1 MGNLKLLKMPLNKK
15 SFERYKIINKLLSRG
30 RGYSVVELTELV
42 NEEMK
47 EFEEE
52 INGKF
57 KKLQVDKRMI
67 RFDLEDMPNH
77 YPVNI
82 VFKKGRVYYESPEDS
97 IDNINIKENDKNLI
111 EMALQTLSIYQGSP
125 LFEKFND
132 VINRIMA
139 SSVLRKISKKDSGKY
154 IQISEMYGNTGQEWL
169 EKIYNAISE
178 KQTLVIHYESFGN
191 KASIR
196 TISPYQLREF
206 RNKWYMIAHAKEIRN
221 ENKTILFKLSR
232 IQKIDDCY
240 EDYFIDQKFNSTDY
254 FKHSLGVFHKHDE
267 EPINVKLKINGG
279 LMKLISEDKIHH
291 SMVIESKTEKEM
303 IVTFKV
309 YNSPELETL
318 ILGYGNN
325 CKVLEPQNLLNK
337 ITEKLV
343 LNLELYKDK
352 NENK

>member
-1 MGNLKLLKMPLNKK
+1 
-15 SFERYKIINKLLSRG
+15 
-30 RGYSVVELTELV
+30 
-42 NEEMK
+42 
-47 EFEEE
+47 
-52 INGKF
+52 
-57 KKLQVDKRMI
+57 
-67 RFDLEDMPNH
+67 
-77 YPVNI
+77 
-82 VFKKGRVYYESPEDS
+82 
-97 IDNINIKENDKNLI
+97 
-111 EMALQTLSIYQGSP
+111 MALQTLSIYQGSP

-325 CKVLEPQNLLNK
+325 CKVLEPLSLANEIK
-337 ITEKLV
+337 KRVKLTMEIY
-343 LNLELYKDK
+343 N
-352 NENK
+352 